1 MAGTESEDKPHI
13 PTHTQRSVAVDR
25 DKQAKEFQRKA
36 KQLRF
41 DFAIT
46 FGTPEGRRVLQWII
60 EQAGYQKSNIGGN
73 PTLGMDILQGTMY
86 NACRQSLYLEMRQL
100 IPAETLKLVEY
111 ENITEVLE

>member
-1 MAGTESEDKPHI
+1 MAGQESEDIPYI
-13 PTHTQRSVAVDR
+13 PTHTQRSQSVDR
-25 DKQAKEFQRKA
+25 DKQSKEYERRS

-46 FGTPEGRRVLQWII
+46 FSTPEGRRVLQWII
-60 EQAGYQKSNIGGN
+60 NESGFHKSNIGGN
-73 PTLGMDILQGTMY
+73 PQLGMDILQGTMY

-100 IPAETLKLVEY
+100 IPAETLKQVEY